1 MASEKATLIKAMKGK
16 RWTVEQQKAVIPKHF
31 WVGSSDFLVSIVSG
45 LGALTSF
52 ADPPLRIEYPHSSAT
67 DALRGDW
74 LRIGQDM
81 KTVIERENGPQL
93 KETA

>member
-1 MASEKATLIKAMKGK
+1 MSAKHRT
-16 RWTVEQQKAVIPKHF
+16 REQQEPEIPNHF
-31 WVGSSDFLVSIVSG
+31 WGGSTDFLVSFVSS
-45 LGALTSF
+45 LGALASF
-52 ADPPLRIEYPHSSAT
+52 ADPPHRIEYPHSSST

-81 KTVIERENGPQL
+81 KTVIEREDGPRI

>member
-1 MASEKATLIKAMKGK
+1 MAKEMAKSAKRRTIKARKFGVPDHY
-16 RWTVEQQKAVIPKHF
+16 WSGPTEV
-31 WVGSSDFLVSIVSG
+31 VGSFVSN

-52 ADPPLRIEYPHSSAT
+52 ADPPHRIEYPHSSAA

-81 KTVIERENGPQL
+81 KTVIERENGPRI
-93 KETA
+93 KKTA